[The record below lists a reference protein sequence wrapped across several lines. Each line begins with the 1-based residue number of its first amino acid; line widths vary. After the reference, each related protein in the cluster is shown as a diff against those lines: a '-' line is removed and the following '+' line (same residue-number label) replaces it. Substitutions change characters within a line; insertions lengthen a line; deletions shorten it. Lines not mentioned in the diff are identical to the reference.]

1 MDAKQEEDK
10 KVSNWI
16 AETREVAYDAEDAI
30 ENYNLRDFASKWTL
44 KRKLNVGSEIESIQK
59 KISLTLQEV

>member
-16 AETREVAYDAEDAI
+16 AEIREVAYDAEDAV
-30 ENYNLRDFASKWTL
+30 ENYNLRDFASK
-44 KRKLNVGSEIESIQK
+44 S
-59 KISLTLQEV
+59 